1 MKMVKRRIAV
11 SFLIIVAMIVTLIPA
26 TAFGAT
32 APVGTVKS
40 VWYGA
45 TSNNPL
51 ETIDYTYQ
59 ADGKFKMKLHF
70 DTNIYQG
77 TQSTWIKDVTKWR
90 VIVMDDNGDDAN
102 ATVYA
107 NHQGDLYDSNGKLQ
121 KEVIVTSEGRPNV
134 APNANI
140 KIRLYFVKSTNPEVV
155 NDQYKSLIWRKITT
169 PEVPTITDSGTDGTG
184 GDGGTGSVTPSNPGT
199 STDENLFQKHI
210 GYTRIEKNDGQG
222 NEWKDYYADFTAK
235 NGPASGEFLW
245 AVKYEKSASDKTP
258 IYGGPSITNKVQAL
272 VYGPKNKIELTESE
286 SSHTWAVVSASTS
299 AKAKEKAL
307 KIFTNG
313 KGTTFKLEKTGII
326 SSCMPYAPK
335 SVSQSGRL
343 DGFTAN
349 VQASTYGTAVSGT
362 TFGLDVYNYTPGKG
376 EGTLYT
382 TYPVTEK
389 SYWKNISV
397 SGMMP
402 GTSKSFSFHPYR
414 IDTDGT
420 RYESWDGRHFTFK
433 SLDYTASSISVVKQK
448 SGKVRITVKI
458 PTAQAAKGISKIYVY
473 RGSSLIKSFTT
484 TGKSSVSFTYN
495 KKNAIKYKYKVKTVY
510 AKKTSINK
518 TSETKGA
525 STNQWTRPGFINPNI
540 DKITPYKT
548 ATFVPWKLSYYNGKM
563 KVTGYIVNNRLFKL
577 KKYKFNVKITSGG
590 KSMGSKTVT
599 YKNIK
604 PYAKK
609 KVTITIKTKKYPDFV
624 NASKGWKV
632 KNKSTK
638 W

>member
-1 MKMVKRRIAV
+1 MKMVKQRIAV
-11 SFLIIVAMIVTLIPA
+11 SFLIITAMIMTLFPA
-26 TAFGAT
+26 TAFGAV
-32 APVGTVKS
+32 APAGTTKTVK
-40 VWYGA
+40 YRA
-45 TSNNPL
+45 TSNTPL

-59 ADGKFKMKLHF
+59 TDGKFKMKFHF
-70 DTNIYQG
+70 DISIYQG
-77 TQSTWIKDVTKWR
+77 TQSTLLKDATKWR
-90 VIVMDDNGDDAN
+90 VIVMSDNGDDAD
-102 ATVYA
+102 ATYYA

-121 KEVIVTSEGRPNV
+121 EEVVVTSDGRPNV
-134 APNANI
+134 APNSNI
-140 KIRLYFVKSTNPEVV
+140 KIRLYFVKSTTPEVV
-155 NDQYKSLIWRKITT
+155 TDQYNSFIWRKITT
-169 PEVPTITDSGTDGTG
+169 PAAPTVTDPGT
-184 GDGGTGSVTPSNPGT
+184 GGTGSVMPSNPGT
-199 STDENLFQKHI
+199 STGENLLQKHI
-210 GYTRIEKNDGQG
+210 GYTRVEKSDGQG
-222 NEWKDYYADFTAK
+222 NEWKDYYADFVAK
-235 NGPASGEFLW
+235 SEPSSGEFLW
-245 AVKYEKSASDKTP
+245 AVKYEKSAPDKTP
-258 IYGGPSITNKVQAL
+258 IYGGPSTTNRVQAL
-272 VYGPKNKIELTESE
+272 VYGPKNKIELTETE
-286 SSHTWAVVSASTS
+286 ESHTWAVVSAKTAAE
-299 AKAKEKAL
+299 AKTKAL

-313 KGTTFKLEKTGII
+313 KGSTFKLEKTGII

-335 SVSQSGRL
+335 SVSQSSRL

-376 EGTLYT
+376 EGTLYK

-389 SYWKNISV
+389 DYWKNISV
-397 SGMMP
+397 SGMLP
-402 GTSKSFSFHPYR
+402 GTSKTFSFHPYR
-414 IDTDGT
+414 IDIDGT
-420 RYESWDGRHFTFK
+420 RYESWDGRHYTFK

-458 PTAQAAKGISKIYVY
+458 PTAQAVKGVSKVYVY
-473 RGSSLIKSFTT
+473 RCNSLIKSFTT

-510 AKKTSINK
+510 GKKTSINK
-518 TSETKGA
+518 TSAAKGA

-540 DKITPYKT
+540 DKITKYRT

-563 KVTGYIVNNRLFKL
+563 KVTGYIVNNRVFKL
-577 KKYKFNVKITSGG
+577 KKYKFNVKVTSGG

-624 NASKGWKV
+624 NASRGWKV